1 MTWLHMQFVSI
12 FITADSRALRK
23 LFIFRSRSRSPG
35 KPTSNISSIVKP
47 AILREEPIPGSE
59 QGNSLKGTDKKT
71 GKREGKESIKRVFSQ
86 FLFSVTHS
94 LQGKKMFGN
103 CSLFLYIPSNCFQ
116 KKISKWKPAITNI
129 VCKKWLLFQVEI
141 RGYSITT
148 WTR

>member
-1 MTWLHMQFVSI
+1 MIETITTSIFYLNLKKTMKMTWLHMQFVLI

-23 LFIFRSRSRSPG
+23 LFIFIFRSRSRSPG

-103 CSLFLYIPSNCFQ
+103 CSLFDREKFLVIHRIRNCL
-116 KKISKWKPAITNI
+116 S
-129 VCKKWLLFQVEI
+129 L
-141 RGYSITT
+141 
-148 WTR
+148 